1 MKKYYVIRCTNR
13 TSEKEPFQA
22 KDPRLQGKDMRLFS
36 AFWSSRSKEEA
47 DLVAEELNASIVPAE
62 AEIFGTE
69 FKVLEVEE
77 GEKLQKK
84 SGGKESS
91 EASNKNAKKPSEEKT
106 PSKSSVNSTL

>member
-1 MKKYYVIRCTNR
+1 MKKYYVVRCTNR
-13 TSEKEPFQA
+13 ISKEES
-22 KDPRLQGKDMRLFS
+22 DGKSTYRS
-36 AFWSSRSKEEA
+36 VFWSSHSKEEA

-77 GEKLQKK
+77 GEKSPKK
-84 SGGKESS
+84 PDSKESS
-91 EASNKNAKKPSEEKT
+91 EASNKNAKKTSEEKT

>member
-1 MKKYYVIRCTNR
+1 MKKYYVVRCTNR
-13 TSEKEPFQA
+13 ISKEES
-22 KDPRLQGKDMRLFS
+22 DGKSTYRS
-36 AFWSSRSKEEA
+36 VFWSSRSKEEA

-77 GEKLQKK
+77 GEKSPKK
-84 SGGKESS
+84 PDSKESS
-91 EASNKNAKKPSEEKT
+91 EASKKNAKKTSEEKT

>member
-1 MKKYYVIRCTNR
+1 MKKYYVVRCTNR
-13 TSEKEPFQA
+13 ISNEES
-22 KDPRLQGKDMRLFS
+22 DGKSTYRS
-36 AFWSSRSKEEA
+36 VFWSSRSKEEA

-84 SGGKESS
+84 SDGKESS
-91 EASNKNAKKPSEEKT
+91 EASSKNAKKTSEEKT

>member
-1 MKKYYVIRCTNR
+1 MKKYYVVRYTNR
-13 TSEKEPFQA
+13 ISKEES
-22 KDPRLQGKDMRLFS
+22 DGKSTYRS
-36 AFWSSRSKEEA
+36 VFWSSRSKEEA

-84 SGGKESS
+84 SDGKESS
-91 EASNKNAKKPSEEKT
+91 EASSKNAKKTSEEKT

>member
-1 MKKYYVIRCTNR
+1 MKKYYVVRCTNR
-13 TSEKEPFQA
+13 ISKEES
-22 KDPRLQGKDMRLFS
+22 DGKSTYRS
-36 AFWSSRSKEEA
+36 VFWSSRSKEEA

-77 GEKLQKK
+77 GEKIQKK
-84 SGGKESS
+84 SEDKESS
-91 EASNKNAKKPSEEKT
+91 GASNKNAKKTPEEKT

>member
-1 MKKYYVIRCTNR
+1 MKKYYVVRCTNR
-13 TSEKEPFQA
+13 ISKEES
-22 KDPRLQGKDMRLFS
+22 DGKSTYRS
-36 AFWSSRSKEEA
+36 VFWTSRSKEEA

-84 SGGKESS
+84 SDGKESS
-91 EASNKNAKKPSEEKT
+91 EASNKNIKKTSEEKT

>member
-1 MKKYYVIRCTNR
+1 MKKYYVVRCTNR
-13 TSEKEPFQA
+13 ISKEES
-22 KDPRLQGKDMRLFS
+22 DGKSTYRS
-36 AFWSSRSKEEA
+36 VFWSSRSKEEA

-84 SGGKESS
+84 SDGKESS
-91 EASNKNAKKPSEEKT
+91 EASSKNTKKTSEEKT

>member
-1 MKKYYVIRCTNR
+1 MKKYYVVRCTNR
-13 TSEKEPFQA
+13 ISKEES
-22 KDPRLQGKDMRLFS
+22 DGKSTYRS
-36 AFWSSRSKEEA
+36 VFWSSRSKEEA

-84 SGGKESS
+84 SDGKEAS
-91 EASNKNAKKPSEEKT
+91 EASNKNAKKTSEEKT

>member
-1 MKKYYVIRCTNR
+1 MKKYYVVRCTNR
-13 TSEKEPFQA
+13 ISKEES
-22 KDPRLQGKDMRLFS
+22 DGKSTYRS
-36 AFWSSRSKEEA
+36 VFWSSRSKEEA

-84 SGGKESS
+84 SDGKESS
-91 EASNKNAKKPSEEKT
+91 ETSNKNAKKTSEEKT

>member
-1 MKKYYVIRCTNR
+1 MKKYYVVRCTNR
-13 TSEKEPFQA
+13 ISKEES
-22 KDPRLQGKDMRLFS
+22 DGKSTYRS
-36 AFWSSRSKEEA
+36 VFWSSRSKEEA

-84 SGGKESS
+84 PGGKESS
-91 EASNKNAKKPSEEKT
+91 EASSKNAKKTSEEKT

>member
-1 MKKYYVIRCTNR
+1 MKKYYVVRCTNR
-13 TSEKEPFQA
+13 ISKEESDD
-22 KDPRLQGKDMRLFS
+22 KSTYRS
-36 AFWSSRSKEEA
+36 VFWSSRSKEEA

-91 EASNKNAKKPSEEKT
+91 EASNKNAKKTSEEKT

>member
-1 MKKYYVIRCTNR
+1 MKKYYVVRCTNR
-13 TSEKEPFQA
+13 ISKEES
-22 KDPRLQGKDMRLFS
+22 DGKSTYRS
-36 AFWSSRSKEEA
+36 VFWSSRSKEEA

-84 SGGKESS
+84 SDGKESS
-91 EASNKNAKKPSEEKT
+91 EASNKNAKKTSEEKT
-106 PSKSSVNSTL
+106 PSKSSVNATL

>member
-1 MKKYYVIRCTNR
+1 MKKYYVVRCTNR
-13 TSEKEPFQA
+13 ISKEES
-22 KDPRLQGKDMRLFS
+22 DGKSTYRS
-36 AFWSSRSKEEA
+36 VFWSSRSKEEA

-77 GEKLQKK
+77 GEKSPKK
-84 SGGKESS
+84 PDSKGSS
-91 EASNKNAKKPSEEKT
+91 EASNKNAKKTSEEKT

>member
-1 MKKYYVIRCTNR
+1 MKKYYVVRCTNR
-13 TSEKEPFQA
+13 ISKEESDS
-22 KDPRLQGKDMRLFS
+22 KSTYRS
-36 AFWSSRSKEEA
+36 VFWSSRSKEEA

-84 SGGKESS
+84 SDGKESS
-91 EASNKNAKKPSEEKT
+91 EASNKNAKKTPEEKT

>member
-1 MKKYYVIRCTNR
+1 MKKYYVVRCTNR
-13 TSEKEPFQA
+13 ISKEES
-22 KDPRLQGKDMRLFS
+22 DGKSPYRS
-36 AFWSSRSKEEA
+36 VFWSSRSKEEA

-77 GEKLQKK
+77 GEKSPKK
-84 SGGKESS
+84 SDSKESS
-91 EASNKNAKKPSEEKT
+91 EASSKNAKKTSEEKT

>member
-1 MKKYYVIRCTNR
+1 MKKYCVVRCTNR
-13 TSEKEPFQA
+13 ISKEES
-22 KDPRLQGKDMRLFS
+22 DGKSTYRS
-36 AFWSSRSKEEA
+36 VFWSSRSKEEA

-84 SGGKESS
+84 SDDKESS
-91 EASNKNAKKPSEEKT
+91 EASNKNAKKTSEEKT
-106 PSKSSVNSTL
+106 PSKSSINATL